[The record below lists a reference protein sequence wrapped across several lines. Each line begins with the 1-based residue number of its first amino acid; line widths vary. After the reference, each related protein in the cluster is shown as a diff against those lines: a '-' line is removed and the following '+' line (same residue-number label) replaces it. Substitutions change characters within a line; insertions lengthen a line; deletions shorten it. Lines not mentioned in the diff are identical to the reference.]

1 MYGKSVL
8 DTIDYVS
15 LMNSTKNISGNLI
28 LLLKCINLLIKYL
41 LKITVVIGI
50 LKMAL
55 NIYTL
60 SK

>member
-1 MYGKSVL
+1 
-8 DTIDYVS
+8 
-15 LMNSTKNISGNLI
+15 MNSTRNISGGLI

-50 LKMAL
+50 LKISL